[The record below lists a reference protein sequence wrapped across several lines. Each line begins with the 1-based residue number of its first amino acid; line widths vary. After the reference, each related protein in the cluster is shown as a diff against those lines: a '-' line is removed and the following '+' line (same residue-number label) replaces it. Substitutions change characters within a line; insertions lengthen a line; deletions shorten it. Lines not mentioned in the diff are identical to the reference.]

1 MATAKGGHK
10 SIITNIDFFLCVC
23 VKMDLSVTERSVE
36 ANVKICAFT
45 NETHYHNILSSL
57 HNN

>member
-10 SIITNIDFFLCVC
+10 SIITNIYFVCVC

>member
-10 SIITNIDFFLCVC
+10 SIITNIDFLCVCVC

-45 NETHYHNILSSL
+45 NETLS
-57 HNN
+57 